1 MISLRYV
8 PAVCVVLTLA
18 LIPTIIHS
26 YGGGEASDG
35 RSAAAI
41 SDLMVSG
48 YQSDPTGRNATWGKR
63 RFDSDDWIERE
74 YREIQGRGTV
84 RLTVVRSFDA
94 KSVYH
99 HPELAVSDTTSFVA
113 VTVRRFKD
121 RPDIP
126 VHVLTPG
133 PGVSTGGMYALHYED
148 GFVDDPVWFQIRTA
162 GELLFRRRQP
172 MTLFF
177 VLDSSG
183 PPAGTDGELELSGA
197 LRLLFGVIDSFVQ
210 QAARSDRV
218 TPAAE

>member
-8 PAVCVVLTLA
+8 PMMCVLLALA
-18 LIPTIIHS
+18 LIPTVIHS
-26 YGGGEASDG
+26 YAGGKATDG
-35 RSAAAI
+35 RSTTAI
-41 SDLMVSG
+41 SELFVSG
-48 YQSDPTGRNATWGKR
+48 YRSAPTNRNATWGKR

-74 YREIQGRGTV
+74 YRAIQGRGTV

-94 KSVYH
+94 KRVYH
-99 HPELAVSDTTSFVA
+99 HPELAVSDTTNFVDD
-113 VTVRRFKD
+113 TVRRFKD

-133 PGVSTGGMYALHYED
+133 PEVSTGGMYVLQYED
-148 GFVDDPVWFQIRTA
+148 RFVDDPVWFQIRTA

-183 PPAGTDGELELSGA
+183 PPRGPEGELAGG
-197 LRLLFGVIDSFVQ
+197 LRVLFAAIDGFVQ
-210 QAARSDRV
+210 QAQPDRV
-218 TPAAE
+218 TRAGG